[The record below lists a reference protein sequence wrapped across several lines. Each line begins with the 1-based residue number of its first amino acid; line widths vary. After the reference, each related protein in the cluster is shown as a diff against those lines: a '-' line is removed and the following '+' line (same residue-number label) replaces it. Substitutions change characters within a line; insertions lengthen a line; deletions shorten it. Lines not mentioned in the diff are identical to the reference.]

1 MHEYH
6 PGIQIFN
13 TGSQNPKIKIKS
25 SPRTIRTRIQSHS
38 HLYSFIFMC
47 KKMPKVDAQKEIG
60 LNIISNQK
68 SGDVA

>member
-13 TGSQNPKIKIKS
+13 TDSQNPKIKIKS
-25 SPRTIRTRIQSHS
+25 SPRTIRTRIQGHF
-38 HLYSFIFMC
+38 HVYSFIFMC
-47 KKMPKVDAQKEIG
+47 KKLTKVDAQKETG

-68 SGDVA
+68 YGDVA